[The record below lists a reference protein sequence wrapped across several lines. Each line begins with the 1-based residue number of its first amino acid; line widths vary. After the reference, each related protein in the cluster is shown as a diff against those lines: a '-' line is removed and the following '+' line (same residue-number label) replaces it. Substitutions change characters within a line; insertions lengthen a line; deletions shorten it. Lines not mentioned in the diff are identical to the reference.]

1 MEMIVPDLINPEFIP
16 KFQSSS
22 IGLSN
27 ILKMQL
33 VRQETAKPAKL
44 GILINFYQK
53 LKVKCTPKS
62 GDRLIMLRN
71 SWGPI
76 EFLSRLSASC
86 KT

>member
-1 MEMIVPDLINPEFIP
+1 MPDLINPEFIP

-33 VRQETAKPAKL
+33 VRQETVKLL

-53 LKVKCTPKS
+53 LRVKCTPKS